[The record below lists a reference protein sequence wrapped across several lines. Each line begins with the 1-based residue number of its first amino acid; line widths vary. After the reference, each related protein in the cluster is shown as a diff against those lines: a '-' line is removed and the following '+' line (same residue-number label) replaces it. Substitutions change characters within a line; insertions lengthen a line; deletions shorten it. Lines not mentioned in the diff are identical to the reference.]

1 MNDLINESDVMNVEW
16 DGSVPHMVRVDSL
29 APTLDEL
36 DITDLL
42 WFSTRLQTQV
52 EELESA

>member
-1 MNDLINESDVMNVEW
+1 MNDLISESDVMDVEW

-29 APTLDEL
+29 TPTLDEL

-42 WFSTRLQTQV
+42 WFSTRLQAQT
-52 EELESA
+52 EEIESV